1 MQSGFLVAHKD
12 VGQALKVDQK
22 VALSLNFSVVYSLCP
37 IPLEKGQSGRIH
49 LDRFLR

>member
-1 MQSGFLVAHKD
+1 MQSGILVAHKD
-12 VGQALKVDQK
+12 VGQSLKVDQK

-37 IPLEKGQSGRIH
+37 IPLEKRQSGKIL